1 MDTGTLTASVTSS
14 IVSRAICY
22 PLDTIAIQHTS
33 STRRP
38 LLSVPLSTYYRGLP
52 VSVAIVTPAFALY
65 LCTYRQA
72 KTSLTPYL
80 GDTTTNYAAAGAIAE
95 LVSSL
100 LWTPFEVIKARL
112 QISTTAKEGALLHNL
127 REIARAEGVRGFYRG
142 YFMGLAIF
150 IPYNAIWWGVYENAK
165 KTAFVQDKLAAPL
178 QAAVCSTAA
187 VVASSGLLHPLEL
200 VKTRYQVSTSGT
212 VGALAGKGGGDAT
225 RGSDQRGVRQVVR
238 NVLRESKGSFWRGFY
253 RGYGPRLACSIP
265 SSLIMMTVFEH
276 LKPDITEDLLELE
289 MG

>member
-14 IVSRAICY
+14 IISRAICY

-72 KTSLTPYL
+72 KASLQPYL

-112 QISTTAKEGALLHNL
+112 QISTTATEGALLHNL
-127 REIARAEGVRGFYRG
+127 REIARTEGLKGFYRG

-150 IPYNAIWWGVYENAK
+150 IPYNAIWWGVYENTK
-165 KTAFVQDKLAAPL
+165 KTAFVRDTLAAPV
-178 QAAVCSTAA
+178 QAAACSTAA

-212 VGALAGKGGGDAT
+212 VGALAGGGGDGGRA
-225 RGSDQRGVRQVVR
+225 SDQRGVRQVVR
-238 NVLRESKGSFWRGFY
+238 NVWRESKGRFWRGFY

-276 LKPDITEDLLELE
+276 LQPDVTENVPELE
-289 MG
+289 MQ